1 MILEIVMP
9 AKKLNH
15 NLFAEGGV
23 CFLLWMQIFNEQD
36 CWIEMISRIIL
47 SDTFLLKLNLG
58 LMQTGGGFILPDYF
72 YHTKDE
78 IIRLHSYLVHREN

>member
-1 MILEIVMP
+1 MP
-9 AKKLNH
+9 
-15 NLFAEGGV
+15 F
-23 CFLLWMQIFNEQD
+23 FNEQD
-36 CWIEMISRIIL
+36 CWIEMISRIIF

-78 IIRLHSYLVHREN
+78 IIRLHTVTFLHREN